1 MYVITCLTGLLRS
14 ATSFTPRGHKLSTLD
29 IMLPSSPIVKRNN
42 LVAEECGS
50 LNLPSC
56 SRRRLLKNT
65 YFLSTNGN
73 DGDNKGTR
81 SKTRKPSGVYSRPS
95 AAIERGSGFYVP
107 GLEGSRVRSLFG
119 IFLVALC
126 YINHTVGS
134 PNAITFSQTL
144 SESVT
149 YIFGMLLFLQGLVEF
164 GKESGFVVKSKEDQY
179 EEAVS
184 SSSSVSLTQV
194 ASSSLTEECIESLQ
208 WIAASFISL
217 TPATHVLLIETSSED
232 MGSSASILFQLGAF
246 DSRMSAQQMN
256 ECIQATINAV
266 YQSKGGRVSVP
277 STHPAANLIPDE
289 YRRCVLL
296 QRVDV
301 AKDSAKRCFVIGS
314 NQLLP
319 AFAKNDLKWLGSLAK
334 YAQLEMQ

>member
-1 MYVITCLTGLLRS
+1 
-14 ATSFTPRGHKLSTLD
+14 
-29 IMLPSSPIVKRNN
+29 
-42 LVAEECGS
+42 
-50 LNLPSC
+50 
-56 SRRRLLKNT
+56 
-65 YFLSTNGN
+65 
-73 DGDNKGTR
+73 
-81 SKTRKPSGVYSRPS
+81 
-95 AAIERGSGFYVP
+95 
-107 GLEGSRVRSLFG
+107 
-119 IFLVALC
+119 
-126 YINHTVGS
+126 
-134 PNAITFSQTL
+134 
-144 SESVT
+144 
-149 YIFGMLLFLQGLVEF
+149 MLLFLQGLVEF